1 METTHLRTCFVLL
14 VFGLT
19 EFGPSTA
26 QSGRQQV
33 HGIMG
38 ESFTFPAP
46 VLTRGFLLHGE
57 LGAVAVIIEGIDY
70 ILLTDTFKDRLQWD
84 KQTGLFTITELKL
97 QDDGEYKVDNSDGQ
111 RIQITFQ
118 LTVYKRVSKPTVDT
132 QNCSVLCSVENDRD
146 VTLSWTREKEI
157 LNKTSSPHLKTTL
170 SLRLDIER
178 HPETYYCEAKNPVSS
193 ERLRVDKTT
202 KVNLRYIPVIPST
215 ALLVFP
221 GVFLF
226 YFIKQKPGDDD
237 GDEIKTLESGRRKG
251 EADWSRTGMNE

>member
-1 METTHLRTCFVLL
+1 
-14 VFGLT
+14 
-19 EFGPSTA
+19 
-26 QSGRQQV
+26 
-33 HGIMG
+33 MG

-118 LTVYKRVSKPTVDT
+118 LTVYSRFSFSLSFLLDT

-146 VTLSWTREKEI
+146 VTLGKEI
-157 LNKTSSPHLKTTL
+157 LNQTSSPHLNITP
-170 SLRLDIER
+170 SLPLDIEVQDSDT
-178 HPETYYCEAKNPVSS
+178 HSCVSSNPVSEESAELDTQKFLNTS
-193 ERLRVDKTT
+193 EPPLFSHEMFSDV
-202 KVNLRYIPVIPST
+202 V
-215 ALLVFP
+215 LL
-221 GVFLF
+221 G
-226 YFIKQKPGDDD
+226 I
-237 GDEIKTLESGRRKG
+237 ERRTLARGLS
-251 EADWSRTGMNE
+251 S